1 MLLPRNGGPKHFSR
15 TLLTRKTLQKS
26 TNKRKTNNNP
36 KADVF
41 KHYLHLASNLPQTSN
56 EPTPEKRWTKRQEM
70 LHVYSFNINNNR
82 YLIRIKESL
91 FIKKLNPEL
100 NGSETSV
107 KLKNFINSH
116 FQSDSPHGIMC
127 LKYVSLIVLFYL
139 DEFFISP

>member
-1 MLLPRNGGPKHFSR
+1 MLY
-15 TLLTRKTLQKS
+15 LLRKI
-26 TNKRKTNNNP
+26 
-36 KADVF
+36 
-41 KHYLHLASNLPQTSN
+41 
-56 EPTPEKRWTKRQEM
+56 
-70 LHVYSFNINNNR
+70 NIG
-82 YLIRIKESL
+82 YTCFATIEESL